1 MGKRAFEQVST
12 NLPVDYSW
20 GSELHE
26 GIAKNLSN
34 NSMCID
40 AEVCPPFGANI
51 EVVLILGD
59 EVFKL
64 PARVKRTLSTKKLS
78 GMMFVELL
86 DPPESYCRFVSV
98 VQDYAYHG
106 PYSKIDRRI
115 RERVAS

>member
-20 GSELHE
+20 GSELYE

-34 NSMCID
+34 DSMCID
-40 AEVCPPFGANI
+40 ADVCPPFGSDI
-51 EVVLILGD
+51 EVILILGD

-64 PARVKRTLSTKKLS
+64 PAKVKRTLSTKKLR
-78 GMMFVELL
+78 GMMFIELS
-86 DPPESYCRFVSV
+86 DPPENYRRFVSV
-98 VQDYAYHG
+98 VQDYAYHS
-106 PYSKIDRRI
+106 PYSRTEQRV